1 MTAINGRTAGGAVR
15 GLLAVVL
22 ASGGL
27 TPDTG
32 ADISDPVFAIQ
43 ASNESGTGTF
53 SVALDEG
60 GWDPGTDTYSWSLPA
75 PLEVVDGGNGAPI
88 ATLLAASLSIHL
100 APAYEIDMTVDVRA
114 GSTHT
119 DFYVDSALA
128 SFPTMPA
135 DAAEG
140 QFFASA
146 EVRDVGGG
154 GAILMGLDTPGMG
167 AFRAYYNGAAPD
179 GSLFS
184 HLISVVQVGDGGTG
198 GGSQRDPLFGFR
210 AIGEDVDD
218 MSVQMAFL
226 LTADDE
232 AGGTA
237 VFGAVPEPT
246 GLVLLALGGVVLL
259 GRRRG

>member
-1 MTAINGRTAGGAVR
+1 MTAINGRTAGRLVS
-15 GLLAVVL
+15 GLLALMLV
-22 ASGGL
+22 SGGL
-27 TPDTG
+27 TPETG
-32 ADISDPVFAIQ
+32 ADISDPVFSIQ
-43 ASNESGTGTF
+43 ASNDSGTGAF
-53 SVALDEG
+53 AADLDAG
-60 GWDPGTDTYSWSLPA
+60 SWDPATSTYTWSLAA
-75 PLEVVDGGNGAPI
+75 PFELVDGGNGASI
-88 ATLLAASLSIHL
+88 ATLLGASLLIHL

-114 GSTHT
+114 GGSHT
-119 DFYVDSALA
+119 GFYVDSALA

-140 QFFASA
+140 QFFAGA

-154 GAILMGLDTPGMG
+154 GAFLMGLDTPGMG

-179 GSLFS
+179 GALFS

-198 GGSQRDPLFGFR
+198 GASQRDPLFGFR

-232 AGGTA
+232 ASGA
-237 VFGAVPEPT
+237 VVFGAVPEPA
-246 GLVLLALGGVVLL
+246 GLVLLALGGGVLL
-259 GRRRG
+259 RRRRG